1 MFFLY
6 SYYGG
11 EKLGSGEV
19 GKEGV
24 HITVNSFRGAGV
36 VVKVMKQPGMEN
48 AHLLYEK
55 EEEMEEDEE
64 EEEEE
69 EDDDG
74 ALWETISRW
83 ICVHCEQLNK
93 SSSWRGKTKN
103 ALLSSH
109 VCSCKNICLQLL
121 PSCLTGYY
129 IM

>member
-19 GKEGV
+19 GEEGV

-69 EDDDG
+69 DDDG

-93 SSSWRGKTKN
+93 K
-103 ALLSSH
+103 
-109 VCSCKNICLQLL
+109 
-121 PSCLTGYY
+121 
-129 IM
+129 

>member
-1 MFFLY
+1 MLFLY

-19 GKEGV
+19 GEEGV

-36 VVKVMKQPGMEN
+36 VVKVMKQPGMEK

-55 EEEMEEDEE
+55 EEEMEEEE

-83 ICVHCEQLNK
+83 SCEQLNK
-93 SSSWRGKTKN
+93 GSSWRGRTKN

-109 VCSCKNICLQLL
+109 VL
-121 PSCLTGYY
+121 
-129 IM
+129 